1 MKEKNTATTDA
12 NQSFNHKSPRT
23 EVILLSLFP
32 LESHT
37 KLTAPRK
44 KALEEELV
52 QACLSKPSEIFK
64 STYHLSNEEGVLD
77 LQAFLHWLEDYTQAK
92 HAIFEAYDKYKVK
105 AQPQDFLDI
114 SPPSPLWNMEQQPT
128 EREIMDEQKISS
140 EPEFADAAD
149 PVALGNAIRNARQSA
164 HLSQSQ
170 LHKTTGISIRTISRL
185 ETGKGSAPLKTLEQ
199 IAEATGTKLK
209 IGFDPN

>member
-1 MKEKNTATTDA
+1 VKEKNTVTTDP
-12 NQSFNHKSPRT
+12 NQNFNRKLSRT
-23 EVILLSLFP
+23 EKVLLSLFS
-32 LESHT
+32 LESNS

-44 KALEEELV
+44 KALEDELDV
-52 QACLSKPSEIFK
+52 ACRSNPTKTFQ
-64 STYHLSNEEGVLD
+64 STYRLSNEEGVLD
-77 LQAFLHWLEDYTQAK
+77 LKAFLLWLEGYSQAK
-92 HAIFEAYDKYKVK
+92 QAIFEAYEKYREH
-105 AQPQDFLDI
+105 ALPQDFLDI
-114 SPPSPLWNMEQQPT
+114 SSPPPLKKVEQQPT

-164 HLSQSQ
+164 NLSQSQ
-170 LHKTTGISIRTISRL
+170 LHETTGISIRTISRL

-209 IGFDPN
+209 IGFEPI